1 MINKKGVS
9 GVVTVVIL
17 VALSV
22 ALVAIVWTVIQ
33 NMVEGNLEQAESCA
47 ILFTEEVV
55 RLNNEYTCENGTN
68 IYFSV
73 GIGDVDVDA
82 ILIKIQ
88 GRTTSKTYKLNE
100 VSSSPNLKLYTGQD
114 AYAPGRNSDLTYNLS
129 VVTDSLSPP
138 YSIGVSPII
147 NGHTCDE
154 IDRIETI
161 NSCEFVENFP

>member
-22 ALVAIVWTVIQ
+22 ALVAIVWSVVQ
-33 NMVEGNLEQAESCA
+33 NMVESNLEQAESCSS
-47 ILFTEEVV
+47 LFTEKVV
-55 RLNNEYTCENGTN
+55 GLNNEYTCDDGSS

-73 GIGDVDVDA
+73 GVGDVEIDA
-82 ILIKIQ
+82 VLIKIE
-88 GRTTSKTYKLNE
+88 GKTASKTYKLNE

-114 AYAPGRNSDLTYNLS
+114 AHAPGKNSDLTYNLS
-129 VVTDSLSPP
+129 VAGEGLSPP

-147 NGHTCDE
+147 NGNTCDE
-154 IDRIETI
+154 IDRINVI
-161 NSCEFVENFP
+161 GSCGFIQGFP